1 MKETGTGEK
10 PPQGAER
17 GSAFS
22 TEFCLENWE
31 DLQYT
36 QS

>member
-1 MKETGTGEK
+1 MKETGTGK
-10 PPQGAER
+10 SRRKGPER